1 MAPSSSFSPCRCW
14 AYDVAMN
21 FIGGEWDG
29 SCCWTMEQKNL
40 YCPVYPLFRDDFFSL
55 PICWFNHQLENSELQ
70 ILPKP
75 LLNGSKN
82 CWAMNEFPM
91 CNWVGSTTQ
100 PDFSRFLG
108 FSLAAK
114 LDPRLDRV
122 NGQDVN
128 SIETW
133 KARSPRRVVGSNL
146 GTWR

>member
-1 MAPSSSFSPCRCW
+1 MGLPVGQWNKKSVLS
-14 AYDVAMN
+14 
-21 FIGGEWDG
+21 
-29 SCCWTMEQKNL
+29 
-40 YCPVYPLFRDDFFSL
+40 PVYPLFRDDFFSL
-55 PICWFNHQLENSELQ
+55 PISWFNHQLENSELQ

-75 LLNGSKN
+75 LLNGSQN
-82 CWAMNEFPM
+82 CWVLNEFPI

-133 KARSPRRVVGSNL
+133 KARAFPRIPSWEETWGYGGDEFLYIYLHELVIFMGSM
-146 GTWR
+146 

>member
-1 MAPSSSFSPCRCW
+1 M
-14 AYDVAMN
+14 
-21 FIGGEWDG
+21 G
-29 SCCWTMEQKNL
+29 SCCWTMEQKI
-40 YCPVYPLFRDDFFSL
+40 CTVPFILFFGMISSASQ
-55 PICWFNHQLENSELQ
+55 WAGSTTNSENSELQ

-82 CWAMNEFPM
+82 CWVVNEFPI

-114 LDPRLDRV
+114 SSRLDRV

-133 KARSPRRVVGSNL
+133 KARASGESREA
-146 GTWR
+146 TWGHGGDPWNFCMFT